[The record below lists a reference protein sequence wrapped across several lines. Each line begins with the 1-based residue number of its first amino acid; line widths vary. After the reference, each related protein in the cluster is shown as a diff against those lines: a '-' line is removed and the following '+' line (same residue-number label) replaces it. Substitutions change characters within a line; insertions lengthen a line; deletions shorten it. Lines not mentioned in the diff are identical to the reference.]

1 MDQPNHLVKTIAY
14 RKIIDLSHVIHPQI
28 PRWPGDPEVAFSVH
42 ANLETDGFYL
52 RQMSIGEHSA
62 THINAPNTFDPQGAS
77 IDMYS
82 ADSLVVSA
90 VVIDIR
96 DRAAIDPDYQL
107 TIADIHAWEA
117 QYQMIPAQSI
127 VLLFTGWQEKWDDPI
142 AFLNQD
148 AIGGLHFPGFSGE
161 ATEFLLEQRAIGGV
175 GSDAHGVDP
184 GNDQHFTTNQLVLKR
199 GGLVLENLTNLDQ
212 LPAQGATLAIGI
224 LRLQSGSGSPV
235 SVLAFVP

>member
-1 MDQPNHLVKTIAY
+1 MTEYHHRLKTIAY

-28 PRWPGDPEVAFSVH
+28 PRWPGDPEVQFSAH
-42 ANLETDGFYL
+42 ANLETDGFYV
-52 RQMSIGEHSA
+52 RRVTIGEHSA

-77 IDMYS
+77 IDTYS
-82 ADSLVVSA
+82 ADFLVVSA

-96 DRAAIDPDYQL
+96 DRAATNPDYAL

-117 QYQMIPAQSI
+117 QYQPIPEQSI
-127 VLLFTGWQEKWDDPI
+127 VLLFTGWQAKWDDPI

-148 AIGGLHFPGFSGE
+148 AAGGLHFPGFSE
-161 ATEFLLEQRAIGGV
+161 AATEFLLEKRAIAGV
-175 GSDAHGVDP
+175 GSDAHGIDP
-184 GNDQHFTTNQLVLKR
+184 GNDQDFATNRRVLKQ
-199 GGLVLENLTNLDQ
+199 GGIVLENLTHLDQ
-212 LPAQGATLAIGI
+212 LPARGATLAIGI

>member
-1 MDQPNHLVKTIAY
+1 MTEPNHPIKTINY
-14 RKIIDLSHVIHPQI
+14 RKVIDLSHVIHPQI
-28 PRWPGDPEVAFSVH
+28 PRWPGDPEVTFSAH
-42 ANLETDGFYL
+42 ADLATDGFYL
-52 RQMSIGEHSA
+52 RQVTIGEHSA

-77 IDMYS
+77 IDTYA

-90 VVIDIR
+90 VVIDLR
-96 DRAAIDPDYQL
+96 DRAATDPDYQL
-107 TIADIHAWEA
+107 TIADLHAWEA
-117 QYQMIPAQSI
+117 QHQLIPAQSI
-127 VLLFTGWQEKWDDPI
+127 VLLYTGWQAKWDDPI
-142 AFLNQD
+142 AFFNQD
-148 AIGGLHFPGFSGE
+148 ATGCLHFPGFSGE
-161 ATEFLLEQRAIGGV
+161 ATEFLLEQRAIAGV

-184 GNDQHFTTNQLVLKR
+184 GNDQHFTTNQLVLKH

>member
-1 MDQPNHLVKTIAY
+1 MTEDHHRLKTIAY
-14 RKIIDLSHVIHPQI
+14 RKIIDLSHGIHPQI
-28 PRWPGDPEVAFSVH
+28 PRWPGDPEVKFSAH
-42 ANLETDGFYL
+42 ANLETDGFYV
-52 RQMSIGEHSA
+52 RQVTIGEHSA

-77 IDMYS
+77 IDTYS

-96 DRAAIDPDYQL
+96 DRAATNPDYAL
-107 TIADIHAWEA
+107 TIADIHTWEA
-117 QYQMIPAQSI
+117 QYQPIPERSI
-127 VLLFTGWQEKWDDPI
+127 VLLFTGWQAKWHDPI

-148 AIGGLHFPGFSGE
+148 AAGVLHFPGFSAA
-161 ATEFLLEQRAIGGV
+161 ATTFLLEQRAIAGV

-184 GNDQHFTTNQLVLKR
+184 GTDQEFTTNQRVLKH
-199 GGLVLENLTNLDQ
+199 GGLVLENLTHLDQ